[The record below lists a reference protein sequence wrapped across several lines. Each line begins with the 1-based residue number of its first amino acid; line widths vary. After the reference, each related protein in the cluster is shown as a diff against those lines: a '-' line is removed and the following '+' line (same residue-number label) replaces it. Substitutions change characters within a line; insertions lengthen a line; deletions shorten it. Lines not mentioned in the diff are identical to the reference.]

1 MAMREVTFQVTSED
15 QTQEIAQAIAPK
27 IQKGTV
33 LRLQGPL
40 GAGKT
45 TFVRALVEALGGDV
59 MQVSSPT
66 FSIIHHYDA
75 NLPIAH
81 VDAYRMESD
90 AEARQAGIEELFDG
104 EQAVLIEWPEKIEAL
119 IPGNAAKLEIRWLG
133 ENEREM
139 VFTENAS

>member
-1 MAMREVTFQVTSED
+1 MKVHSYHVTTESQTHEVAR
-15 QTQEIAQAIAPK
+15 IIAPK
-27 IQKGTV
+27 IQKGTI
-33 LRLQGPL
+33 LRLEGTL

-45 TFVRALVEALGGDV
+45 TFVRALVEALGGDPS
-59 MQVSSPT
+59 QVSSPT

-75 NLPIAH
+75 KLPIAH
-81 VDAYRMESD
+81 VDAYRLESD

-119 IPGNAAKLEIRWLG
+119 IPGNATKLEIRWLG

-139 VFTENAS
+139 VFTENTL

>member
-15 QTQEIAQAIAPK
+15 QTHEVARVIAPK
-27 IQKGTV
+27 IQKGTI
-33 LRLQGPL
+33 LRLEGTL

-45 TFVRALVEALGGDV
+45 TFVRALVEALGGDAT
-59 MQVSSPT
+59 QVSSPT

-75 NLPIAH
+75 KTPIAH
-81 VDAYRMESD
+81 VDAYRMESN

-104 EQAVLIEWPEKIEAL
+104 EQVVLIEWPEKIEAL
-119 IPGNAAKLEIRWLG
+119 IPLNALKLEIRWLG

-139 VFTENAS
+139 VFTEIGL